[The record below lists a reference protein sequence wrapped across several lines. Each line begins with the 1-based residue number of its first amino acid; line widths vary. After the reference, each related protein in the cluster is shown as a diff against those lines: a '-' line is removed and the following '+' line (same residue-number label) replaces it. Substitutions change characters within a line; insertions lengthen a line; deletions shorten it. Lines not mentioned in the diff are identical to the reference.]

1 MTLLSTHNSLCVFV
15 CVQGFESENS
25 SKGNQRSLKWASFG
39 LLHDFVDFKK
49 VLCIINK

>member
-25 SKGNQRSLKWASFG
+25 AKGNKEAQNG
-39 LLHDFVDFKK
+39 LLLGFCTTLLISRKSCV
-49 VLCIINK
+49 